1 MVYERNRKNSGPS
14 EEEILM
20 INDKFTFE
28 KLVNIETMLDML
40 EYYASRDDISYLNG
54 ANNFYYTW
62 CNYAPR
68 ICNFIVE
75 NMDII
80 RYDRASWIAIRQ
92 VFGDE
97 MSKAQRNY
105 DKEIKLAE
113 IKEAATGYDC

>member
-1 MVYERNRKNSGPS
+1 
-14 EEEILM
+14 M

-54 ANNFYYTW
+54 ISNFYHTW
-62 CNYAPR
+62 CDYAPR

-80 RYDRASWIAIRQ
+80 RYDKASWIAIRQ

-113 IKEAATGYDC
+113 IKEAATGYVC

>member
-1 MVYERNRKNSGPS
+1 
-14 EEEILM
+14 M
-20 INDKFTFE
+20 INVKFTFE

-54 ANNFYYTW
+54 VSNFCHTW

-68 ICNFIVE
+68 ICNFIVN
-75 NMDII
+75 NMNTI
-80 RYDRASWIAIRQ
+80 RYNKASWVAIRK

-97 MSKAQRNY
+97 MIKAQRSY

-113 IKEAATGYDC
+113 IKEAASDYDS